1 MGKSKKIKGY
11 VHLEKDAIKIDIRKD
26 DGVDWNIIDL
36 PLDKYLEYTKNK
48 CNNCKGITLYPDE
61 QCAKCNRIG

>member
-1 MGKSKKIKGY
+1 MKSRKIKGY

-26 DGVDWNIIDL
+26 DGIDWNIINL
-36 PLDKYLEYTKNK
+36 PLDKLKKYKKNK

-61 QCAKCNRIG
+61 QCAVCNRLG